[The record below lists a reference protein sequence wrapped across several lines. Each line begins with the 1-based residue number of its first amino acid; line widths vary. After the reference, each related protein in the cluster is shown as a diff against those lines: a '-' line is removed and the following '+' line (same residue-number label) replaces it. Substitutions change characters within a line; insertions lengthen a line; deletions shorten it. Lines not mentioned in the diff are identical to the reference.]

1 MKTKAAILVE
11 PRRFEIREKEL
22 EMQADEVLIK
32 IQVCGLCNWE
42 LNHFKGVLGEY
53 PMSLG
58 HEWAGIIVDKGS
70 EVNSFQ
76 IGDRVAVLP
85 DSLEGFAEF
94 GVTKAKNCFLV
105 EEGVDLKNVLLEPLK
120 CVVTVLRAA
129 APEPGD
135 YGVVVGCG
143 PMGLWCIQAL
153 EEKTMAG
160 VIAVDVDEKK
170 LDLAKKFGASY
181 VINGKKCDVKEKI
194 KSITQGHMADF
205 VIEGTGRTEMLE
217 QAAGYLKTG
226 RGRLVLMSYYDRK
239 AEGFDFR
246 LFSDLSLQLLNPH
259 PSYSLNPLDDAR
271 RAMALVNK
279 GTFSQ
284 KDIITHKFGLE
295 EIQKAFEI
303 MENKPDNYVKGVI
316 EMEW

>member
-42 LNHFKGVLGEY
+42 LNHFKGILGEY

-105 EEGVDLKNVLLEPLK
+105 GEGVDLKNVLLEPLK

-153 EEKTMAG
+153 TALETVVLECRR
-160 VIAVDVDEKK
+160 
-170 LDLAKKFGASY
+170 
-181 VINGKKCDVKEKI
+181 GKRN
-194 KSITQGHMADF
+194 S
-205 VIEGTGRTEMLE
+205 
-217 QAAGYLKTG
+217 
-226 RGRLVLMSYYDRK
+226 
-239 AEGFDFR
+239 
-246 LFSDLSLQLLNPH
+246 
-259 PSYSLNPLDDAR
+259 
-271 RAMALVNK
+271 
-279 GTFSQ
+279 
-284 KDIITHKFGLE
+284 
-295 EIQKAFEI
+295 
-303 MENKPDNYVKGVI
+303 
-316 EMEW
+316 

>member
-1 MKTKAAILVE
+1 M
-11 PRRFEIREKEL
+11 
-22 EMQADEVLIK
+22 
-32 IQVCGLCNWE
+32 
-42 LNHFKGVLGEY
+42 
-53 PMSLG
+53 
-58 HEWAGIIVDKGS
+58 
-70 EVNSFQ
+70 NSFQ

-153 EEKTMAG
+153 EDKTMAG

>member
-42 LNHFKGVLGEY
+42 LNHFKGILGEY

-85 DSLEGFAEF
+85 DFLEGFAEF

-181 VINGKKCDVKEKI
+181 VINGKKCDVKEEI

>member
-11 PRRFEIREKEL
+11 PRRFEIREKGL

-42 LNHFKGVLGEY
+42 LNHFKGILGEY

-105 EEGVDLKNVLLEPLK
+105 GEGVDLKNVLLEPLK

-153 EEKTMAG
+153 EDKTMAG

-316 EMEW
+316 EMGW

>member
-42 LNHFKGVLGEY
+42 LNHFKGILGEY

-105 EEGVDLKNVLLEPLK
+105 GEGVDLKNVLLEPLK

-153 EEKTMAG
+153 EDKTMAG

>member
-153 EEKTMAG
+153 EDKTMAE

-316 EMEW
+316 EMKW

>member
-42 LNHFKGVLGEY
+42 LNHFKGILGEY

-105 EEGVDLKNVLLEPLK
+105 GEGVDLKNVLLEPLK

-170 LDLAKKFGASY
+170 LDLAKRFGASY
-181 VINGKKCDVKEKI
+181 VINGKKCDVKEEI

-316 EMEW
+316 EMKW

>member
-42 LNHFKGVLGEY
+42 LNHFKGILGEY

-153 EEKTMAG
+153 EDKTMAG

-316 EMEW
+316 EMGW

>member
-153 EEKTMAG
+153 EDKTMAG

-316 EMEW
+316 EMKW

>member
-42 LNHFKGVLGEY
+42 LNHFKGILGEY

-94 GVTKAKNCFLV
+94 GVTKAQNCFLV
-105 EEGVDLKNVLLEPLK
+105 GEGVDLKNVLLEPLK

-153 EEKTMAG
+153 EDKTMAG

-217 QAAGYLKTG
+217 QAAAYLKTG

-316 EMEW
+316 EMGW

>member
-11 PRRFEIREKEL
+11 PRCFEIREKEL

-153 EEKTMAG
+153 EDKTMAG

-181 VINGKKCDVKEKI
+181 VINGKKCNVKEKI

>member
-153 EEKTMAG
+153 EDKTMAG

>member
-11 PRRFEIREKEL
+11 PRRFEIREKGL

-42 LNHFKGVLGEY
+42 LNHFKGILGEY

-153 EEKTMAG
+153 EDKTMAG

>member
-11 PRRFEIREKEL
+11 PRRFEIREKGL

-42 LNHFKGVLGEY
+42 LNHFKGILGEY

-105 EEGVDLKNVLLEPLK
+105 GEGVDLKNVLLEPLK

-279 GTFSQ
+279 GTFYQ

-316 EMEW
+316 EMGW

>member
-42 LNHFKGVLGEY
+42 LNHFKGILGEY

-58 HEWAGIIVDKGS
+58 HEWAGIIVDRGS

-105 EEGVDLKNVLLEPLK
+105 GEGVDLKNVLLEPLK

-153 EEKTMAG
+153 EDKTMAG

-181 VINGKKCDVKEKI
+181 VINGKKCDVKEEI